1 MSKITGMAA
10 TTLPADD
17 TILEHRF
24 TKLCY
29 HLKSSPEE
37 SALHFPFEMRAI
49 VQNRID
55 QLEKINVKNKQIQQE
70 ITLLKHEVIAWN
82 LLDSFSRAS
91 SKQPSPLWHCL
102 YIKSWLE
109 ETTKANLT
117 EDRSPFGESDDDMED
132 EIPVLNSNIKA
143 KEQARQLKKRRL
155 DSFDR
160 QDLEAYYIT
169 ILKLIRRGQF
179 DELTSLAS
187 QHTDSRKVFFIHFAD
202 LMKKAEDG
210 IGIEWKAEKRKMWKK
225 MCDDQLKDKNLGPY
239 GKAVFSAITGR
250 TEHLLP
256 VCETWEDVIWS
267 YNNACLQA
275 TIEKFLSHQ
284 PGSDDVSVPSQPNDI
299 TYLPLEIASLA
310 NGKDILLP
318 GIACFFHH
326 AQTIFL
332 SSKPLEL
339 IDCLYTICVDKKWNA
354 LSGIS
359 ENPKLQDVFLRVAAS
374 FALYVQVYYKIDDP
388 KINSLLECYATKL
401 ADRSFDD
408 MAMYTS
414 TLPSDLQTSFMAR
427 FFKNF
432 DGDKKACSE
441 LVKIAR
447 KYRVDISSVLECIF
461 VLYMTEFVNKQAVS
475 QSSLQENYKFEL
487 EGALSKNDRIC
498 LKAVGW
504 LSMDNA
510 MANNLIE
517 RINGVLRY
525 LLATRQI
532 GLAYF
537 VAISVPVSYLNT
549 FAIYADR
556 PSTIPDV
563 VSEFYYHR
571 SVIEILRI
579 ATIEALDAIQKARED
594 FRNLTK
600 ELSEKI
606 KAVLNSK
613 WLRVSSTEKE
623 VLKYMDWDLEPAL
636 IERLSNA
643 ELRKVYITQ
652 LVFYLHDLY
661 FDTSDIFEQHCKDS
675 LNLMELVSQGHHG
688 IYKDIEAAGKTSLLL
703 QRLCKSKLKILE
715 VSQ

>member
-49 VQNRID
+49 VQNRFQYSIIYY
-55 QLEKINVKNKQIQQE
+55 INSFV
-70 ITLLKHEVIAWN
+70 LLF
-82 LLDSFSRAS
+82 LSLSLSRFDSAS

-310 NGKDILLP
+310 NGKDILLSKK
-318 GIACFFHH
+318 
-326 AQTIFL
+326 TIFL